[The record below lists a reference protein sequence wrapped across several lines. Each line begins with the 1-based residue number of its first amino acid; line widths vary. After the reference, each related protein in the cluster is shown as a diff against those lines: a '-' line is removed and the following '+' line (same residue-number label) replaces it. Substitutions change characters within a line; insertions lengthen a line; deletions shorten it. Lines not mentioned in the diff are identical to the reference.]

1 MYFIVSYFQREKNNS
16 LSFII
21 FLKCIFFAVKSKKEN
36 ILTKNLV
43 GLLSEKLQD
52 HWQALAPPLGF
63 QDDEIEYY
71 ADSFSKKEGAEQMLT
86 VWMERDGFIPTFIQ
100 TVEKTNLPSSI
111 VAIIKGLVQ
120 QD

>member
-1 MYFIVSYFQREKNNS
+1 
-16 LSFII
+16 
-21 FLKCIFFAVKSKKEN
+21 
-36 ILTKNLV
+36 
-43 GLLSEKLQD
+43 
-52 HWQALAPPLGF
+52 
-63 QDDEIEYY
+63 
-71 ADSFSKKEGAEQMLT
+71 MLT

>member
-1 MYFIVSYFQREKNNS
+1 M
-16 LSFII
+16 
-21 FLKCIFFAVKSKKEN
+21 
-36 ILTKNLV
+36 LTKNLV

-52 HWQALAPPLGF
+52 HWQVLATPLGF

-71 ADSFSKKEGAEQMLT
+71 DSFPKKEGAEQMLT

-100 TVEKTNLPSSI
+100 IVEKANLPSSI
-111 VAIIKGLVQ
+111 VAIIKVLLQ